1 VADFEL
7 GDLPEQLFLDEGFSV
22 FEGEWTSVRQKGG
35 GDQRVSDQVAVLLL

>member
-22 FEGEWTSVRQKGG
+22 FEEEGTSVGQKGG
-35 GDQRVSDQVAVLLL
+35 GDQRVSKQIAVLLL